1 MAAYWDT
8 SVLAKIYVNEP
19 GSERVRRLLAG
30 ERPVT
35 SAVGPVEM
43 ESLLRRSRDEG
54 RLTAEEQRATRAML
68 ALDLDY
74 WSLMDVDAAVLQ
86 QARKLTAD
94 FPIRA
99 LDAVHV
105 ASALR
110 LRERFPGT
118 AFLTADVRQGAVALA
133 LGFSVPRL
141 LPQV

>member
-8 SVLAKIYVNEP
+8 SVLAKIYVDEP
-19 GSERVRRLLAG
+19 GSDLVRKLLGG

-35 SAVGPVEM
+35 SAICPVEM
-43 ESLLRRSRDEG
+43 ESMLRRSHAEG
-54 RLTAEEQRATRAML
+54 RLTEEEQRGARAMF

-86 QARKLTAD
+86 QARLVAAD

-110 LRERFPGT
+110 LRERFPDT
-118 AFLTADVRQGAVALA
+118 AFLTADVRQGAVAAA
-133 LGFSVPRL
+133 LGFRVSRL
-141 LPQV
+141 LPQA